1 MTHDTPESTRL
12 KLIKTLVLPH
22 LDYCCFAYCNINK
35 EQVKR
40 LQGLLNAAIYHVPG
54 WKNDRLKITNLRM
67 QQVAFDVG
75 LCLLKIHLRVKHNSG
90 AGKMLTNM

>member
-1 MTHDTPESTRL
+1 MTPESIRI

-22 LDYCCFAYCNINK
+22 LDYCSFTYCNINK

-40 LQGLLNAAIYHVPG
+40 LQGLLNAAIYYVQPS

-75 LCLLKIHLRVKHNSG
+75 LCLLKIHLRSE
-90 AGKMLTNM
+90 AQQWR